1 MHKVNT
7 KINRAQLM
15 HELLN
20 KGIAT
25 QVHYIPV
32 TSHPYYSNKGYETN
46 NYPKACEYYNQ
57 ALSIP
62 LYYSLTL
69 SEQDYVIETIQSLIH
84 K

>member
-1 MHKVNT
+1 
-7 KINRAQLM
+7 M

-32 TSHPYYSNKGYETN
+32 TSHPYYSNKDETN

-62 LYYSLTL
+62 LLFSHAF
-69 SEQDYVIETIQSLIH
+69 EQDYVIETIQSLIH